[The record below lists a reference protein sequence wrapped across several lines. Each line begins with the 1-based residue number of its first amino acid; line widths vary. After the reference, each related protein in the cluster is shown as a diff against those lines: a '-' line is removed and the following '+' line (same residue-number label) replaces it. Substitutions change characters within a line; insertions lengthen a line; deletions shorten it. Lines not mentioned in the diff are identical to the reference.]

1 MYAGTKR
8 GGAGRPVIPSLLTPL
23 GQSGRVQQPDQR
35 EGMELHSTHLDPQL
49 LSQHTHTLQ
58 AKLNPGGDTCKS
70 PCFSGHQISPQP
82 QRSQAL
88 PLVTLCQL
96 FSKLALTPAHL
107 TMSMLSRNPCIGWLG
122 VSPCPGDGRAR
133 PVSPTAPMR

>member
-1 MYAGTKR
+1 MYAALKR
-8 GGAGRPVIPSLLTPL
+8 GGAGRSVSPISAQTS

-35 EGMELHSTHLDPQL
+35 EVMEPHSTHLDPQL

-82 QRSQAL
+82 QRSQVL

-96 FSKLALTPAHL
+96 YSKLALTPAHL

-122 VSPCPGDGRAR
+122 VSHCPGEGRAR
-133 PVSPTAPMR
+133 PVSPQPR